1 MIHAILMN
9 GDLPVQEFQLMVCT
23 YGLYAY
29 INGVENEELEQ
40 FLRGR
45 VPKFTS
51 HEDSLRQELATYGDE
66 RPEGYIYAY
75 AVLQQFQSVTDDI
88 WVSFPNQDYFSLYPA
103 DESYHRVDILNKER
117 KRFNE

>member
-9 GDLPVQEFQLMVCT
+9 GNVLVQEFQLMVCA

-29 INGVENEELEQ
+29 INDIENEKLER
-40 FLRGR
+40 FLRER

-51 HEDSLRQELATYGDE
+51 HEDSLRQELMTYGDE
-66 RPEGYIYAY
+66 RPEGYVYAY
-75 AVLQQFQSVTDDI
+75 AVLQQFQSKGDDI

-117 KRFNE
+117 KSFNE

>member
-29 INGVENEELEQ
+29 INDEENDRLEQ
-40 FLRGR
+40 FLRER
-45 VPKFTS
+45 VPKLAS
-51 HEDSLRQELATYGDE
+51 HEDPLRKELATYGDE
-66 RPEGYIYAY
+66 RPEGYVYAY
-75 AVLQQFQSVTDDI
+75 AVLQQFQSKEDDI

-117 KRFNE
+117 KGFNE